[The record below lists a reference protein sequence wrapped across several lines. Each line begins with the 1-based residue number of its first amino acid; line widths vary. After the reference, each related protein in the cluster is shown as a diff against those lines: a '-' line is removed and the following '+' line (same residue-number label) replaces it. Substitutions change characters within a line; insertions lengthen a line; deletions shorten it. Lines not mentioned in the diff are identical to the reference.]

1 MYDKCYFCLDQ
12 LPKLKKESTASFF
25 VNFGGAGAQ
34 KSQPTL
40 LYLIYIRR
48 GFRGTSLADRRV
60 GLWPTCWK
68 WRSRRLTFHTGD
80 RWRRTT
86 PTTDKLFCTNTEN
99 VSGRVQ
105 NGRPGKT
112 TAGGDKHQGS
122 AFLRSYLPLML
133 RTSHFTKQF
142 ISSISIATYYEPSVV
157 VYRVFLT
164 ALP

>member
-1 MYDKCYFCLDQ
+1 MIVKNLNFSC
-12 LPKLKKESTASFF
+12 PKKGRKMTKRDPE
-25 VNFGGAGAQ
+25 
-34 KSQPTL
+34 PTL
-40 LYLIYIRR
+40 RALNVTFWIRTREPLPNLLDPYGKRLLMPYIKYFWC
-48 GFRGTSLADRRV
+48 GFRSTSLADRRV
-60 GLWPTCWK
+60 SLWPTSWK

-80 RWRRTT
+80 RWRRTI
-86 PTTDKLFCTNTEN
+86 PTTDKLFCTNTET

-142 ISSISIATYYEPSVV
+142 ICSTSIATYY
-157 VYRVFLT
+157 
-164 ALP
+164 